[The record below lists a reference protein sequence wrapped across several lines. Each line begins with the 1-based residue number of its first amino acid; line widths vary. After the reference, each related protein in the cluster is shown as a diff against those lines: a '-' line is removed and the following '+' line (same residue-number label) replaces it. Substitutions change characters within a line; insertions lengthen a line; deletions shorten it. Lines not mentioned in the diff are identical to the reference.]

1 VTYTPTSGGTQTI
14 GATYGGDTA
23 HAGSTGG
30 GTISVVAPDTTAPT
44 VRITSPANGSTV
56 AKGKTVTIA
65 ATASDDRAV
74 ARVEF
79 RVNGTL
85 KCWDTT
91 APYTCAW
98 AVPKQANV
106 TYTLMATAFDAAGNS
121 TSVSVT
127 VKSR

>member
-1 VTYTPTSGGTQTI
+1 
-14 GATYGGDTA
+14 
-23 HAGSTGG
+23 
-30 GTISVVAPDTTAPT
+30 
-44 VRITSPANGSTV
+44 
-56 AKGKTVTIA
+56 
-65 ATASDDRAV
+65 
-74 ARVEF
+74 
-79 RVNGTL
+79 VNGTL
-85 KCWDTT
+85 KCSDTT